1 MAEQRAVLVTGAS
14 SGIGRVIALRF
25 GAAGWKVAI
34 NARRQARLNEV
45 AKAITVAGGEAFVAP
60 DNLTEFGA
68 HERVVNDTLEHLGRL
83 DVLVNNA
90 GMGRFEAVEAV
101 QDDSYDDQFKLNVW
115 APLAM
120 VRAVVPHFKQAGGG
134 QIINIGSIVGYVGIA
149 EGSVYSAS
157 KWALRGLNE
166 CWREELYPHNIKV
179 AYVAPGFVL
188 SEFNGRTEAPAS
200 NPDASWAMVP
210 DDVAHAVLC
219 IATQG
224 PNSDI
229 REIVLQVRDRS
240 P

>member
-1 MAEQRAVLVTGAS
+1 MDEQKAALVTGAS
-14 SGIGRVIALRF
+14 SGIGRAIALRF
-25 GAAGWKVAI
+25 GQAGWKVAI
-34 NARRQARLNEV
+34 NARRQAKLNEV
-45 AKAITVAGGEAFVAP
+45 AAAITKAGGEAFVAP

-68 HERVVNDTLEHLGRL
+68 HERVVNDSIENLGRL

-90 GMGRFEAVEAV
+90 GMGRFESVEEV
-101 QDDSYDDQFKLNVW
+101 QDDSFDDQFKLNVW
-115 APLAM
+115 APVAM

-134 QIINIGSIVGYVGIA
+134 QIINIGSMVGYVGIK
-149 EGSVYSAS
+149 EGSLYSAT

-166 CWREELYPHNIKV
+166 SWREELYPANIKV

-188 SEFNGRTEAPAS
+188 SEFNGRKESPEG
-200 NPDASWAMVP
+200 NPDADWAMVP

-224 PNSDI
+224 RNSDI

-240 P
+240 